1 MEMMPGNAVV
11 FSEMALGLVP
21 EVFDAVDVDMF
32 ARDELFGV
40 IDPMML
46 KAGNIQDVM
55 DARWASVKTME
66 SDMTWLLMIGGRV
79 SR

>member
-66 SDMTWLLMIGGRV
+66 SGMTWLLMIGGRV